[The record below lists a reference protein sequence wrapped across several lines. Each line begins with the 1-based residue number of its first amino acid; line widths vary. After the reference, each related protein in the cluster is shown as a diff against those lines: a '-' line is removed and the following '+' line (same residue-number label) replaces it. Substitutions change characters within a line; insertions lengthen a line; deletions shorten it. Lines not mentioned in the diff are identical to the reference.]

1 MLTTDQ
7 IKHVAALARLELSEA
22 EEKKY
27 QAQLSGILDY
37 IEKLEEVKTDQVAI
51 TAQVSGLTNVWR
63 DDEVKPWPVDEVQA
77 ALEQGET
84 EFGQVK
90 VKRVL

>member
-7 IKHVAALARLELSEA
+7 IKHVAALAHLELSVA
-22 EEKKY
+22 EEIEY
-27 QAQLSGILDY
+27 QTQLSGILDY
-37 IEKLEEVKTDQVAI
+37 IEKLEEVKTDQVII

-63 DDEVKPWPVDEVQA
+63 DDEVRPWPADEIKM